1 MMNATTSNFPPGI
14 AYMGGK
20 YMPMEEA
27 KISVLDWG
35 FLRSDATYDV
45 VHVWK
50 GRFFRLD
57 KHIERFLTSIEKL
70 RLVLP
75 FGRERLE
82 EILKS
87 CARRAGHEDAYV
99 EMILTRGV
107 SPTYSRDPRDA
118 IPTFIAFAIPF
129 SWVGNEEQR
138 KRGID
143 LHIASVERIPPG
155 AVDPTV
161 KNYHWLD
168 FVSGLFEAYDVGAE
182 NVVLVDGKG
191 NIAEGPGFNI
201 FAVTNGRVVTPAT
214 GVLQGI
220 TRMTALELLDELGV
234 PASTEPLPIEALKDA
249 DEVFITSTAGGVMA
263 VRTVNYQPFHA
274 GAPGP
279 MTRKLS
285 ALYWEKHGDPAWTTA
300 VAGLKSL

>member
-1 MMNATTSNFPPGI
+1 MNATTSNFPPGI

-75 FGRERLE
+75 CGRERLE

-87 CARRAGHEDAYV
+87 CALSAGHEDAYV
-99 EMILTRGV
+99 DMILTRVV
-107 SPTYSRDPRDA
+107 SPTYRRDQRDA

-129 SWVGNEEQR
+129 SWVGNE
-138 KRGID
+138 
-143 LHIASVERIPPG
+143 
-155 AVDPTV
+155 
-161 KNYHWLD
+161 
-168 FVSGLFEAYDVGAE
+168 
-182 NVVLVDGKG
+182 
-191 NIAEGPGFNI
+191 
-201 FAVTNGRVVTPAT
+201 
-214 GVLQGI
+214 
-220 TRMTALELLDELGV
+220 
-234 PASTEPLPIEALKDA
+234 
-249 DEVFITSTAGGVMA
+249 
-263 VRTVNYQPFHA
+263 
-274 GAPGP
+274 
-279 MTRKLS
+279 
-285 ALYWEKHGDPAWTTA
+285 
-300 VAGLKSL
+300 